1 MPNEY
6 KDWLVMVYISADGLL
21 ANFAVES
28 LKQLKR
34 AAGDGVKV
42 VAQFNTDGIIG
53 ARRYFFEK
61 LGDIS
66 PLADSKT
73 ELPEVSPRVGTSDP
87 EDLRSFI
94 DAAQRKNPQAKHHA
108 LFLWGHGPE
117 LLSDEDPKSVAEDES
132 KKKNSGKPEYLT
144 VSQLRKALSE
154 TQLAQEPKKKI
165 DILGL
170 DACSMSMAELASELG
185 DFVQF
190 MVASQDDV
198 PDMSFPYEAILP
210 RLRELDSAEEASKM
224 ISDVYG
230 KAYSDY
236 IANPRTGVR
245 AITMSAIAL
254 DKKKMDGIT
263 MPLTRLAGLLL
274 ELSKKEDARGEIL
287 AARQKC
293 QAFVFGLFVDIF
305 DLCQQL
311 RDSNIYSDELKN
323 TCADIQ
329 KVIADRNEVV
339 IAKTPETAHGA
350 PPDGKVAAGG
360 LSIYFPYRIPDET
373 EKMQEL
379 RAKGSRD
386 HPTKERI
393 QRIHELERDFAELN
407 DAWVNTGWTK
417 FIQAGWSSIL
427 ANEAKPRQLVLDEI
441 YSAQQCA
448 QNLGSVRQDANG
460 SARLVRQ
467 PPVTPSSKSSVVEM
481 PGSCEESPAVN
492 Q

>member
-6 KDWLVMVYISADGLL
+6 PDWLVMVYLSADGLL
-21 ANFAVES
+21 ANFGVES

-42 VAQFNTDGIIG
+42 VAQFNTDGIVG
-53 ARRYFFEK
+53 TRRYIFEK
-61 LGDIS
+61 LGDLS

-73 ELPEVSPRVGTSDP
+73 ELPAVTLQVGTPDP

-94 DAAQRKNPQAKHHA
+94 DAAVGKNPQAKRHA

-117 LLSDEDPKSVAEDES
+117 LLSDEDPKSAAEDAS
-132 KKKNSGKPEYLT
+132 KKINSDKRTYLT
-144 VSQLRKALSE
+144 LSELRKALSQTE
-154 TQLAQEPKKKI
+154 LATGAPQKKI

-185 DFVQF
+185 DYVQF

-198 PDMSFPYEAILP
+198 PDLSFPYEAILA
-210 RLRELDSAEEASKM
+210 RLRKLDSAEEACKM
-224 ISDVYG
+224 IPDVYE
-230 KAYSDY
+230 KTYSDY

-263 MPLTRLAGLLL
+263 APLTKLAALLL
-274 ELSKKEDARGEIL
+274 ELSKSEAARGEIL
-287 AARQKC
+287 SARQKS
-293 QAFVFGLFVDIF
+293 QAFVFGLFVDIV

-311 RDSNIYSDELKN
+311 KDSKIYNDELKK
-323 TCADIQ
+323 TCTDIQ
-329 KVIADRNEVV
+329 KAIGDRNEVV
-339 IAKTPETAHGA
+339 ITKSPETAD
-350 PPDGKVAAGG
+350 PDGKVAAGG
-360 LSIYFPYRIPDET
+360 LSIYFPFRIPDET
-373 EKMQEL
+373 DQLQEL
-379 RAKGSRD
+379 RAKGSKD

-393 QRIHELERDFAELN
+393 QRIHQMERDFAELKN
-407 DAWVNTGWTK
+407 VWVKTGWTR
-417 FIQAGWSSIL
+417 FIQEGWSSIL
-427 ANEAKPRQLVLDEI
+427 ANEAKARHLVLDDI

-448 QNLGSVRQDANG
+448 QNLGSVRQDGNG
-460 SARLVRQ
+460 ARPDAQ
-467 PPVTPSSKSSVVEM
+467 PPTTPYARPSLVEM
-481 PGSCEESPAVN
+481 PDSCEQPSAVN